1 MVELKKKTT
10 EQIIEELRG
19 GLHREANYKLLFE
32 RYHDQVYR
40 FFQRN
45 GMARED
51 CRDLT
56 QDVFVSVHNSL
67 KTLRDETQ
75 FQTWLFTI
83 ARNIFRNELERRQA
97 RKRTGAMLSLEERPG
112 KTGAGPVLARKATD
126 PRTSPMEALLEKERR
141 EKLTEAVSR
150 LPPQMQRCVQLRI
163 QKGLAMAEIAAV
175 MRISVNTVKAHLH
188 QARKV
193 LQDELGQHF
202 NDNEL

>member
-10 EQIIEELRG
+10 EQIIEELRRG
-19 GLHREANYKLLFE
+19 VHREANYKLLFE
-32 RYHDQVYR
+32 RYHDQIYR
-40 FFQRN
+40 FFQRS

-56 QDVFVSVHNSL
+56 QDVFVSVHNGL

-75 FQTWLFTI
+75 FQPWLFTI

-97 RKRTGAMLSLEERPG
+97 RKRTGAILSLEERQG
-112 KTGAGPVLARKATD
+112 KTGEGPILARKTTD
-126 PRTSPMEALLEKERR
+126 PRSSPMEALLEKERR
-141 EKLTEAVSR
+141 EKLTEAVER

-163 QKGLAMAEIAAV
+163 QKGLTMAEIAAV
-175 MRISVNTVKAHLH
+175 MRISVNTIKAHLH

-193 LQDELGQHF
+193 LKEELGPHF
-202 NDNEL
+202 NDSEL